1 MCCVPAVPAV
11 PLSIAHSMDT
21 SAKVVLTP
29 KMGSCK
35 NVWNE
40 NERTTMHLGDL
51 QPHNQVQ
58 VFPEHFS
65 TTMGIPWSIFFWQ
78 GLEETADG
86 FGCFGV
92 YEPTGLFPNAN
103 RVDEKD
109 V

>member
-1 MCCVPAVPAV
+1 MFG
-11 PLSIAHSMDT
+11 M
-21 SAKVVLTP
+21 
-29 KMGSCK
+29 KM
-35 NVWNE
+35 NE
-40 NERTTMHLGDL
+40 QLCIWGTYNHIIRSKC
-51 QPHNQVQ
+51 
-58 VFPEHFS
+58 FPN
-65 TTMGIPWSIFFWQ
+65 ILARPWVYHGPSFFWQ